1 MENVSHISIQPDL
14 YFYTD
19 TQVLNHEKFL
29 CRAMIITEDVRLDQA
44 YHDWINKCAVPEGDP
59 MVQPRRRSVFPS
71 SSHFAP
77 FCIAAG
83 EALEKR
89 LPCLCAQNN
98 YVEISLFKMKP
109 APVLLWQTE
118 IWFPKCS
125 LDCATQRSQ
134 REEGAVA
141 GEEWAGR
148 QI

>member
-1 MENVSHISIQPDL
+1 MENVSQISIQPNL

-19 TQVLNHEKFL
+19 TQVQKHEKFL
-29 CRAMIITEDVRLDQA
+29 CRAMIITEDVRFEQA
-44 YHDWINKCAVPEGDP
+44 DHDWINKYAVPEGDP
-59 MVQPRRRSVFPS
+59 MVQPRRHSVFPS

-109 APVLLWQTE
+109 APVLL
-118 IWFPKCS
+118 
-125 LDCATQRSQ
+125 
-134 REEGAVA
+134 
-141 GEEWAGR
+141 
-148 QI
+148 